1 MYNPVVNDN
10 DGYATLDFNSSVV
23 LSDAMLIE
31 KLRCIDIMS
40 DREIYYLANNYYET
54 ILNCIFGPSTPDTME
69 YKSFYVD
76 LFTNPKFIIALTQV
90 MYNISPNHSV
100 RRRVNKMCYDY
111 LVLDENMISSEDEY
125 IKGLLMTLSKT
136 VNRDKLPKLCALPL
150 PEDLAS
156 LICLSRYSSEKEI
169 INVKRL
175 NKVLMKQSISNISE
189 QKIVDIYLALFD
201 HVLPL
206 FEGVM
211 LDVVSPSQMNT
222 TSAEVYG
229 LITLAILDIFN
240 ELPLVDI
247 KKGLMTFDNDRSI
260 LYHDDPIRINL
271 EAISDIDYPRILR
284 AIDILKGEGNY
295 IRTT

>member
-1 MYNPVVNDN
+1 MYNPVTDN
-10 DGYATLDFNSSVV
+10 NNEYTTLDFSTNVV
-23 LSDAMLIE
+23 LSDAMLVD
-31 KLRCIDIMS
+31 KLRHIDSMS
-40 DREIYYLANNYYET
+40 DREIYDLASNYYEN
-54 ILNCIFGPSTPDTME
+54 ILNCIFVKPFENLE
-69 YKSFYVD
+69 YKSFYID
-76 LFTNPKFIIALTQV
+76 LFTHPKFVIALTQT
-90 MYNISPNHSV
+90 MYNVTPNHSV
-100 RRRVNKMCYDY
+100 RRRINKMCYDY
-111 LVLDENMISSEDEY
+111 LVLDIWSSEDEY

-136 VNRDKLPKLCALPL
+136 VNRDKLPKLCILPL

-156 LICLSRYSSEKEI
+156 LLCLARYSSEKEI

-175 NKVLMKQSISNISE
+175 NKVLMKQSTYNITE

-211 LDVVSPSQMNT
+211 LDVVSPDQMNE
-222 TSAEVYG
+222 TSAEIYG

-240 ELPLVDI
+240 ELPTVDI
-247 KKGLMTFDNDRSI
+247 KKGLMTFDSDRSM
-260 LYHDDPIRINL
+260 LYPDDPIRINL

-284 AIDILKGEGNY
+284 ALDILKGEGNS